1 MNWPLFAV
9 IYIIAGTV
17 TTGIVIIG
25 TLIMG
30 FDEIAHM
37 QIAVAAA
44 PTATAICICAIA
56 YANSGRSGCSGVYSH
71 HHVLCQKNR

>member
-1 MNWPLFAV
+1 MNWSLFAV

-17 TTGIVIIG
+17 TTGVVIIG

-37 QIAVAAA
+37 QIAVAVGALA
-44 PTATAICICAIA
+44 SIPVTMFFAKKIGNITGDEEGYEA
-56 YANSGRSGCSGVYSH
+56 
-71 HHVLCQKNR
+71 

>member
-1 MNWPLFAV
+1 MNWSLFAV

-17 TTGIVIIG
+17 TTGVVIIG

-37 QIAVAAA
+37 QIAVVVGALASIPVTMFFA
-44 PTATAICICAIA
+44 KKIGSITGDEEGYEA
-56 YANSGRSGCSGVYSH
+56 
-71 HHVLCQKNR
+71 

>member
-1 MNWPLFAV
+1 MNWSLFAV

-17 TTGIVIIG
+17 TTGVVIIG

-37 QIAVAAA
+37 QIAIVVGALASIPVTMLFA
-44 PTATAICICAIA
+44 KKIGSITGDEEGYEA
-56 YANSGRSGCSGVYSH
+56 
-71 HHVLCQKNR
+71 

>member
-9 IYIIAGTV
+9 IHIIAGTV

-37 QIAVAAA
+37 QIAVAVGAA
-44 PTATAICICAIA
+44 ASIPITMFFAKKIGSITG
-56 YANSGRSGCSGVYSH
+56 NEDGHKV
-71 HHVLCQKNR
+71 

>member
-1 MNWPLFAV
+1 MNWSLFAV

-17 TTGIVIIG
+17 TTGVVIIG

-37 QIAVAAA
+37 QIAVAMGALA
-44 PTATAICICAIA
+44 SIPVTMFFAKKIGSITGDEEGYEA
-56 YANSGRSGCSGVYSH
+56 
-71 HHVLCQKNR
+71 